1 MRLKKKQHPISV
13 PYTEGDLFAVQ
24 IAPNVWGYCR
34 MRVGMGIEIPLIYT
48 TCPGLPKVDWRSQEL
63 RKSLFY
69 FFGEVRE
76 GDPVVVPVSNVAFAS
91 REEAEMPPTYL
102 DPDAMEPRYT
112 IEEKGIYRYTDDPA
126 DLKGILKQVTLIYA
140 TMGAFLKEQY
150 HAGSLVQVDLVK
162 STEKPGEPHPSTDE
176 NHISADLHFVYAKI
190 LEAIDP
196 LDRGDKY
203 EDPLQEMLDAEGL
216 GEVTGGGTMQEKS
229 GKVGFVGIDIELT
242 DLSRGIPLVA
252 RMLQQLGAPPG
263 STLEYELDGQSI
275 SHPIGDPAAG

>member
-1 MRLKKKQHPISV
+1 MRV

-24 IAPNVWGYCR
+24 IAPDVWGYCR
-34 MRVGMGIEIPLIYT
+34 MRVGMGIEIPFIYT
-48 TCPGLPKVDWRSQEL
+48 TSPGLPKVDWRSQKL

-76 GDPVVVPVSNVAFAS
+76 GDPIVVPVGNVAFAS
-91 REEAEMPPTYL
+91 REEAGMPATYR
-102 DPDAMEPRYT
+102 DPDEMEPRYT
-112 IEEKGIYRYTDDPA
+112 IEERGIDRYTDDPA

-150 HAGSLVQVDLVK
+150 HAGSLVQADLVK
-162 STEKPGEPHPSTDE
+162 PTEKPGEPHPPTSESDM
-176 NHISADLHFVYAKI
+176 SDDLHFVYAKI

-229 GKVGFVGIDIELT
+229 GQVAFVGIDIELT

-263 STLEYELDGQSI
+263 STLEYELDGQTV
-275 SHPIGDPAAG
+275 SHPIGGPAAGQ